1 MAKDKTS
8 SVTAE
13 NDIRTILR
21 MPEGRRFL
29 MRVLDM
35 TGFRDNIFNEN
46 PHILAYNEGRRS
58 IGVQIE
64 EDLILTDAAGY
75 ASLLGEGLQNFIAS
89 RQEQP
94 KPDNTEDND
103 NVS

>member
-1 MAKDKTS
+1 MAKPKV
-8 SVTAE
+8 SVVAE

-35 TGFRDNIFNEN
+35 TGFRDSIFNEN

-75 ASLLGEGLQNFIAS
+75 ASLLGEGLKNFIDS

-94 KPDNTEDND
+94 NSDTTKESDD
-103 NVS
+103 VS